1 MFPSSGLGTAVHVSW
16 VAHSRNTAELP
27 GGGSKPIVLVFF
39 TLGLVHRVVAEQR
52 LALSPNLWSKH
63 VNRSFTFGFP
73 PQIGC
78 TNSNRWVCK
87 CKRSTLV
94 VQEASE
100 ELGCEARFMGG
111 TALGV
116 LLTYFIILPS
126 MRLTEVTAMVVVA
139 CNSVA
144 FLVAVTMIGAL
155 NYTGLQVAIRSLLF
169 LMAAGST
176 SVFLCRVRSC
186 NAFAKFVARR
196 RIAVMAER
204 RANFLRCLMLL
215 KVFRSRMSAPVQILK
230 SI

>member
-1 MFPSSGLGTAVHVSW
+1 
-16 VAHSRNTAELP
+16 
-27 GGGSKPIVLVFF
+27 
-39 TLGLVHRVVAEQR
+39 
-52 LALSPNLWSKH
+52 
-63 VNRSFTFGFP
+63 
-73 PQIGC
+73 
-78 TNSNRWVCK
+78 
-87 CKRSTLV
+87 
-94 VQEASE
+94 
-100 ELGCEARFMGG
+100 
-111 TALGV
+111 
-116 LLTYFIILPS
+116 
-126 MRLTEVTAMVVVA
+126 MVVVA

>member
-1 MFPSSGLGTAVHVSW
+1 
-16 VAHSRNTAELP
+16 
-27 GGGSKPIVLVFF
+27 
-39 TLGLVHRVVAEQR
+39 
-52 LALSPNLWSKH
+52 
-63 VNRSFTFGFP
+63 
-73 PQIGC
+73 
-78 TNSNRWVCK
+78 
-87 CKRSTLV
+87 
-94 VQEASE
+94 
-100 ELGCEARFMGG
+100 MGG

-116 LLTYFIILPS
+116 LLTYFMILPS

-144 FLVAVTMIGAL
+144 FLVAVTMSGAL

-186 NAFAKFVARR
+186 NAFAKLVARR
-196 RIAVMAER
+196 RIAVMAKR
-204 RANFLRCLMLL
+204 RANFLRCLMPL